1 MHVIKKI
8 VSNCLENLVSVS
20 KPELTSMCDDLK
32 FPFGS
37 EISKDSL
44 IKNASDTMINNH
56 SEMADQT
63 LSLIEMKEGNEGL
76 I

>member
-8 VSNCLENLVSVS
+8 VSNGLENLVSVS
-20 KPELTSMCDDLK
+20 KTELTSMCDDLK

-37 EISKDSL
+37 EISKDNL
-44 IKNASDTMINNH
+44 IENASDTMINNNN
-56 SEMADQT
+56 EIADET
-63 LSLIEMKEGNEGL
+63 LSLIEMKEENEGL